1 MNRIIIGHLNIN
13 SLRNKFEQLKNI
25 IKGKI
30 DILVITETKIDN
42 SFPTSQFYI
51 EGYSKP
57 FRLDRNAT
65 GGGVIIFLREDIP
78 TNVLQKHTFG
88 NDIES
93 IVFEINLY

>member
-13 SLRNKFEQLKNI
+13 SLRTKFEQLKNI
-25 IKGKI
+25 KI

-65 GGGVIIFLREDIP
+65 GGGVIIFIREDIP
-78 TNVLQKHTFG
+78 TKILQKHTFA